1 MNKLRELTISEL
13 STEVEHFVKERKW
26 EKYHN
31 PKDLAEGI
39 CIEASELLEIFLWRD
54 PKEASE
60 LIDDPIKFKEVE
72 EEVADVMIY
81 CLSLANSIQIDLTK
95 AILHKLE
102 LNKKKYPAEEYC
114 GKARL

>member
-1 MNKLRELTISEL
+1 MSEL
-13 STEVEHFVKERKW
+13 ASEVEHFVKERKW

-39 CIEASELLEIFLWRD
+39 CVEASELLEIFLWRD
-54 PKEASE
+54 PKEATE
-60 LIDDPIKFKEVE
+60 LIGDPIKFKEIE

-102 LNKKKYPAEEYC
+102 LNKEKYPAEEYC

>member
-1 MNKLRELTISEL
+1 MSEL
-13 STEVEHFVKERKW
+13 ASEVEHFVKERKW

-39 CIEASELLEIFLWRD
+39 CVEASELLEIFLWRD
-54 PKEASE
+54 PKEAAE
-60 LIDDPIKFKEVE
+60 LIDDPIKLKEVE

-81 CLSLANSIQIDLTK
+81 CLSLANSIQIDLAE

-114 GKARL
+114 GKARS